1 MRIVMMGTGSFAVPT
16 LRLLYESDHEIVGL
30 FTSPCCERRSRS
42 KRATP
47 MRDLAV
53 EHKTPVFDP
62 CDINAGEATDQL
74 LDLNAD
80 VFVVCDCRHILS
92 AETLC
97 AAKYGGVNLHC
108 SLLPKYR
115 GAAPINWA
123 IYNGDTE
130 TGVSVIHMTPKIDA
144 GPLVMQSPPIPID
157 PDENAEQ
164 LKCRLADIGAPYV
177 LKALDAIA
185 SETVD
190 PLPQDPSKKSPAR
203 KIRKSD
209 GLIHWERS
217 ASQIRN
223 QWRAMQPWPKTYTF
237 WRRQGEDAPP
247 QRLIL
252 ASLHVASEDAA
263 ITEPGTVVRA
273 EGDRLIIATAEG
285 FLQVGEVQPAGKKLM
300 PVEAF
305 LRGYPIQAGDKFGPE
320 NEEE

>member
-16 LRLLYESDHEIVGL
+16 LRLLYESDYEIVGL
-30 FTSPCCERRSRS
+30 FTSPCCENRTRS

-47 MRDLAV
+47 MRDLAT
-53 EHKTPVFDP
+53 EQGTPVFDP
-62 CDINAGEATDQL
+62 CNINAGEATNLL

-123 IYNGDTE
+123 IYNGETE

-144 GPLVMQSPPIPID
+144 GPLVMQSPPIPIG
-157 PDENAEQ
+157 PDENTEQ
-164 LKCRLADIGAPYV
+164 LKSRLADIGASYV
-177 LKALDAIA
+177 IQSLDAIV

-190 PLPQDPSKKSPAR
+190 PLPQDPSLASPAR
-203 KIRKSD
+203 KIRKED
-209 GLIHWERS
+209 GLIKWNRS
-217 ASQIRN
+217 ATQIRN
-223 QWRAMQPWPKTYTF
+223 QWRAMQPWPKTFTF
-237 WRRQGEDAPP
+237 WHRTGADAPP

-263 ITEPGTVVRA
+263 FTEPGTVVMA
-273 EGDRLIIATAEG
+273 EGDRLLIETGEG
-285 FLQVGEVQPAGKKLM
+285 LLRVGEVQPAGKKLM

-305 LRGYPIQAGDKFGPE
+305 LRGYPIQAGDVFGAE
-320 NEEE
+320 IEKE